1 MLKTSVIFMANN
13 IWQKGNKNEHM
24 KKLILLLACAA
35 SFSSS
40 FSQSKVEQAKRWA
53 DSVMLTLSKDQK
65 IAQLM
70 IIRAHSN
77 LGAAHVQQVT
87 ELIQKYNVGGLCFFQ
102 GGPVRQANLTNFY
115 QSIAQTPLLITID
128 GEWGLGMRLDS
139 VVSLPRQ
146 LMLGAVQDASLAYC
160 YGKILGEQCKRM
172 GIQVNFAPVVDVN
185 NNPNNPVIND
195 RSFGEDRYK
204 VALFGV
210 QVMKGMQDMGVMAC
224 AKHFPGHGDTETDSH
239 YDLPIISKT
248 KSQLDSLELYPFREL
263 FESGVGSVM
272 IGHLYIPAID
282 NTKNQATSLSYNNVT
297 KLLREELRYKGLT
310 FTDALEMQGV
320 KKFYPDGAAS
330 VQSLIAGNDLLCLPS
345 DIPAAIKKVKAAIK
359 KKKLH
364 WDDLNS
370 RVHRVLMAKYL
381 HGLAELKPIDTN
393 NLVNDLN
400 VKTDAFKKLL
410 AQKSATLVRNEQQM
424 LPLSTAAMSFVSK
437 VTGAEKRIAYVA
449 IGAVTEN
456 SMTQK
461 MRNELKADVFFFSYK
476 SDAGRI
482 LSLVELIKHNYSHV
496 VIGLH
501 GYSRRPQNNFGIS
514 STALQLTN
522 SLLQLPNAALVLFG
536 NPYAMKNFCDAKNA
550 LVCYEDDAYTQ
561 QAAFDIIYGNQK
573 PTGKLPVTVCEQL
586 KFGTGITYTDPK
598 QAGLPRNLLAPENF
612 TTVDSIVTDAIEKK
626 AFPGCVIMAVKDGK
640 IAFEKAY
647 GYYTYEQ
654 QEPMTTESVF
664 DMASVTKICA
674 TTISVMKLYEEGKLD
689 LKKRLGDY
697 LPWVNGSNKQD
708 LLIEDILLHQAG
720 LKSWIPFYKETIDTN
735 SGIPS
740 AQLYVNGP
748 SETYNVRVAD
758 TFYMRNDWVDT
769 MYQRILQSE
778 MGQYGKYVYSDN
790 DFIFLGKI
798 VEQLT
803 GQTLDEYVRTTFYQP
818 LQLAATGFCPLN
830 HLPVNRI
837 VPTEREVQF
846 RRQLLRGDVHD
857 PGAAMFGGIAGH
869 AGLFSTAYELAMIL
883 QMLNNGGTIGNQ
895 IFFKPETVQK
905 FIAYGSENSR
915 RGLGFDKPEKDNAT
929 RKEPYP
935 ALLVSPSTFGHTG
948 YTGTGVWA
956 DPENKIVYIF
966 LSNRVFP
973 EGGTNTKLLTLNV
986 RGKVQD
992 AIYKVLLG
1000 K

>member
-1 MLKTSVIFMANN
+1 
-13 IWQKGNKNEHM
+13 M
-24 KKLILLLACAA
+24 KKLILVLAGIAA
-35 SFSSS
+35 FSLSY
-40 FSQSKVEQAKRWA
+40 SQSKQERAKRWA
-53 DSVMLTLSKDQK
+53 DSVMQTLNNDQR

-77 LGAAHVQQVT
+77 LGAAHVKQVT
-87 ELIQKYNVGGLCFFQ
+87 DLIQKYNVGGLCFFQ

-115 QSIAQTPLLITID
+115 QSIAKTPLMITID

-146 LMLGAVQDASLAYC
+146 LMLGAVQDAAIAYD

-239 YDLPIISKT
+239 YDLPIINKT
-248 KSQLDSLELYPFREL
+248 KQQLDSLELYPFREI
-263 FESGVGSVM
+263 FENGVGSVM

-297 KLLREELRYKGLT
+297 KLLRDELGYKGLT

-345 DIPAAIKKVKAAIK
+345 DIPAAIKKIKAAVK
-359 KKKLH
+359 KKKLS

-381 HGLAELKPIDTN
+381 YGLGEVKPIDTN

-400 VKTDAFKKLL
+400 GSTEAIRKLIAQRSVTL
-410 AQKSATLVRNEQQM
+410 ARNDQNL
-424 LPLSTAAMSFVSK
+424 LPLSSAALSFMGKATNTEKKIAYIAIGTTAANV
-437 VTGAEKRIAYVA
+437 I
-449 IGAVTEN
+449 
-456 SMTQK
+456 TQK
-461 MRNELKADVFFFSYK
+461 MKDELKADIFFFSYK

-482 LSLVELIKHNYSHV
+482 LSLVELIKQNYSHV
-496 VIGLH
+496 VIGMH

-514 STALQLTN
+514 ASALQLAK
-522 SLLQLPNAALVLFG
+522 SLAELPQSALILFG
-536 NPYAMKNFCDAKNA
+536 NPYALKNFCDVKTS
-550 LVCYEDDAYTQ
+550 VICYEDDAHTQ
-561 QAAFDIIYGNQK
+561 AAAFDVLIGKQR
-573 PTGKLPVTVCEQL
+573 PTGKLPVTVCDNI
-586 KFGTGITYTDPK
+586 KYGTGLEYMMPAIGDL
-598 QAGLPRNLLAPENF
+598 QRNLLPETRF
-612 TTVDSIVTDAIEKK
+612 ATVDSIVADAIQKK
-626 AFPGCVIMAVKDGK
+626 AMPGCVVMAVKDGK
-640 IAFEKAY
+640 IMFEKAY

-654 QEPMTTESVF
+654 QEPMTLESVF

-674 TTISVMKLYEEGKLD
+674 TTISVMKLYEEGKID

-697 LPWVNGSNKQD
+697 IPWVNGTNKQD

-740 AQLYVNGP
+740 AQLYTNGP
-748 SETYNVRVAD
+748 SEDYNIRVAD
-758 TFYMRNDWVDT
+758 TFYMRNDWRDT

-778 MGQYGKYVYSDN
+778 MGPYGKYVYSDN
-790 DFIFLGKI
+790 DFIFLGKV

-803 GQTLDEYVRTTFYQP
+803 GMTLDEYVRKTFYEPLHLESSGFLP
-818 LQLAATGFCPLN
+818 LQRM
-830 HLPVNRI
+830 PVNRI

-869 AGLFSTAYELAMIL
+869 AGLFSTAYELAVIL
-883 QMLNNGGTIGNQ
+883 QMLNNGGTIGQ
-895 IFFKPETVQK
+895 QTFFKPETVQK
-905 FIAYGSENSR
+905 FIAYGSETSR
-915 RGLGFDKPEKDNAT
+915 RGLGFDKPEKDNLT
-929 RKEPYP
+929 RKDPYP
-935 ALLVSPSTFGHTG
+935 ALSVSPSTFGHTG

-966 LSNRVFP
+966 LSNRVHP
-973 EGGTNTKLLTLNV
+973 EGGTNTKLLTMNV
-986 RGKVQD
+986 RGKIQD
-992 AIYKVLLG
+992 ALYKVLLE